1 MTTKENRILRLLD
14 ILTEHERKVEDIE
27 EKIWQLQI
35 KKPDYTQKNDP
46 GKILFDILT
55 EHERKIEDIEEK
67 IWQLRIEGNGFIILS
82 QDEIIFNEP

>member
-27 EKIWQLQI
+27 EKIWQL
-35 KKPDYTQKNDP
+35 
-46 GKILFDILT
+46 
-55 EHERKIEDIEEK
+55 
-67 IWQLRIEGNGFIILS
+67 RIEGNGFIILS